1 VKKLIFLLSVLL
13 LSSCVNKL
21 TLSDIKHVK
30 KCVITDVTIEEPR
43 STIEIGKR
51 FIYETECGQHI
62 TANTNNLYHV
72 GDTIVL
78 IYRK

>member
-21 TLSDIKHVK
+21 TLSDVKHVK

-43 STIEIGKR
+43 STIEIGNR
-51 FIYETECGQHI
+51 FIYETECGQRI
-62 TANTNNLYHV
+62 TTNTNHLYHV

-78 IYRK
+78 IYH